1 MFGRHHKKLNLLTGF
16 WNSIFIKLYFE
27 TSKQIGFK
35 LAFKINYPALF
46 FSILNYHLPLR
57 PTRAR
62 GFTPWSLTKAPRW
75 TSRWNTNYVHH
86 FLQQNVCKL
95 KENETVNFRFLLS
108 ACEMAWQWTDIIC
121 LKRVDDD
128 FKNTGF
134 IVKSCYLYNKLDCC
148 NDWMTF
154 PSYTSVAQSMHL
166 MNNRKSCFWHCY
178 YNLRYFWNS
187 QICPRRLNLV
197 TSLE

>member
-1 MFGRHHKKLNLLTGF
+1 MNSRNLTNNSWQHYHFYIAPSYWLKGEILIMFT
-16 WNSIFIKLYFE
+16 
-27 TSKQIGFK
+27 TSYS
-35 LAFKINYPALF
+35 KI
-46 FSILNYHLPLR
+46 
-57 PTRAR
+57 
-62 GFTPWSLTKAPRW
+62 
-75 TSRWNTNYVHH
+75 
-86 FLQQNVCKL
+86 NVCKL
-95 KENETVNFRFLLS
+95 KENETVNFRFLIS

-121 LKRVDDD
+121 LKHVDDD

-154 PSYTSVAQSMHL
+154 PSYTSVAQSMYL

-178 YNLRYFWNS
+178 YNLRYFWSS